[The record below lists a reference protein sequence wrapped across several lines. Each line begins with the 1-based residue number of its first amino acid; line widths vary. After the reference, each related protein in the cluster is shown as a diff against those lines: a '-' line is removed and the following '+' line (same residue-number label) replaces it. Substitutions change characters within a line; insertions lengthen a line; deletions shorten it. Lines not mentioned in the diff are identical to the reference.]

1 MLFIRFIDSLYDAIS
16 SFICQMAMHYEECVD
31 DAGDPEEKGEED
43 ADDCLYWL
51 ATQEDS
57 EWG

>member
-1 MLFIRFIDSLYDAIS
+1 MLSICFINSLYDAVS
-16 SFICQMAMHYEECVD
+16 SFICQMAMHHEECVND
-31 DAGDPEEKGEED
+31 PGDPEEKREED

-57 EWG
+57 